1 MITACRVLFQMI
13 EYQYDAANVRLLNL
27 RQPDGVQRSAIG
39 IDELCWNEIGKS
51 RRLIV
56 QAVCVLEVGA
66 HIRNLRCKKL
76 AIPNDQF
83 GNLPLCAPSFDLC
96 VSDGTAARVGAP
108 HQHFRT
114 RKRRPGCSCLR
125 SERFLARQCCAH
137 RLSTCLC

>member
-83 GNLPLCAPSFDLC
+83 GNLPPRGGLHGAASGVDAHAV
-96 VSDGTAARVGAP
+96 VSDGRARIRAP
-108 HQHFRT
+108 VT
-114 RKRRPGCSCLR
+114 L
-125 SERFLARQCCAH
+125 LI
-137 RLSTCLC
+137 